1 MGVNLYLSTDASAP
15 VLDGTVGSL
24 VNVFDKCLCDGY
36 GAKSPLG
43 WGKPFTATNQRAYR
57 AASGNRMYLQ
67 VDDNGDSV
75 AGAFGART
83 TAWESMSAL
92 GTGEG
97 RFFNN
102 TSYGILKSY
111 NADSFVRSW
120 MLVGDE
126 RLFYFVNDV
135 FGSTRQS
142 AFAFGEFLS
151 YIPSDPYATLIIH
164 QALNAT
170 AATMLANNDFGL
182 ISSYG
187 AVPSGSKVI
196 PAGHWMARAFPF
208 LPGAISFGKVGH
220 VASTS
225 SDDMGGSWT
234 GAWAYPSP
242 AGNRLIVAKDL
253 ILVEQLGVLNEC
265 TPRGVLPGLCYPL
278 HKFPLSHLERVPNVP
293 GLGGRDVICAHL
305 PAGASSGSAAQ
316 CLFDITGPWR

>member
-92 GTGEG
+92 DTGEG
-97 RFFNN
+97 KFFN
-102 TSYGILKSY
+102 SAGSGILKSY
-111 NADSFVRSW
+111 TADSTARRW
-120 MLVGDE
+120 LLVGDE

-135 FGSTRQS
+135 SGASRQS

-170 AATMLANNDFGL
+170 AVTMHGNNQFGS
-182 ISSYG
+182 ISAYG
-187 AVPSGSKVI
+187 ALPGTSGVI
-196 PAGHWMARAFPF
+196 SNGHWLARPFTF
-208 LPGAISFGKVGH
+208 LPGAVNFGKVGH
-220 VASTS
+220 VASGS
-225 SDDMGGSWT
+225 YNDMGGNWT
-234 GAWAYPSP
+234 GTWAYPSP

-253 ILVEQLGVLNEC
+253 IIAEQLGALNEC

-278 HKFPLSHLERVPNVP
+278 NKFPLSHLERVLNVP
-293 GLGGRDVICAHL
+293 GLGGRDVICAWI
-305 PAGASSGSAAQ
+305 PANSSGVSTAQ